1 MFCFAPVLADAGV
14 FLTYLRFNKSHP
26 TAFHA
31 PHNINTPVKLLKIL
45 ASHEMSLLKIAK
57 TAATPTTK
65 NPKARKITI
74 NQPIVSSVI
83 FNLKLNPSTPP
94 RALDYQEG
102 TCRTVLLAGSCF
114 DSSDPGL
121 TRCNGP
127 LRDLSSN

>member
-57 TAATPTTK
+57 TAAIPTTK

-74 NQPIVSSVI
+74 NQPIASSVI
-83 FNLKLNPSTPP
+83 LNLKLNPPTLS
-94 RALDYQEG
+94 RSLEYQEG
-102 TCRTVLLAGSCF
+102 ACRTVLLAGSCF
-114 DSSDPGL
+114 NSSDPGL